1 MNTIMRMHCILADA
15 AQTAPTEAA
24 AQAAEA
30 ANGLPGW
37 AIPAAAAVAAVLIAV
52 IALASRSGRKKAKPG
67 KEPTAEATQNV
78 TRTADIEKETLPITS
93 VGNVHGIGARSAQQ
107 DAFGVSSIA
116 NNKLVKEK
124 GILAIV
130 ADGMGGLQNSGE
142 ISQTIVRSALKRFSE
157 FTGTQRE
164 MLLML
169 GANINGLANQNF
181 TASTGTTFIAANI
194 QDNLLDFISIGD
206 SRIALC
212 RNGSLLMLNRVHN
225 YAADLDSSA
234 ARGLVSVTSAMND
247 PKRARLTSY
256 VGMNEPK
263 AVDMPVTPIQLGK
276 GDKIIIM
283 TDGIFGT
290 LSDDKIAS
298 ALELSAPEAA
308 QKLDDLIKEENRPD
322 QDNYTAI
329 IIEI

>member
-1 MNTIMRMHCILADA
+1 MNPILRLHHILL
-15 AQTAPTEAA
+15 
-24 AQAAEA
+24 AQAVQ
-30 ANGLPGW
+30 
-37 AIPAAAAVAAVLIAV
+37 PAATELEAVAPEAPALPNWVVPAAIALAAVVLIAA
-52 IALASRSGRKKAKPG
+52 IALIRRGKRAKAQEAPAR
-67 KEPTAEATQNV
+67 AE
-78 TRTADIEKETLPITS
+78 RTEAPRMPQVERETLPITS
-93 VGNVHGIGARSAQQ
+93 IGNVHGIGARQSQQ

-157 FTGTQRE
+157 SSGTQRE
-164 MLLML
+164 TLLML
-169 GANINGLANQNF
+169 GANINGLANENF
-181 TASTGTTFIAANI
+181 TASTGTTFIAASLR
-194 QDNLLDFISIGD
+194 DNLLDFISIGD
-206 SRIALC
+206 SRIELC
-212 RNGSLLMLNRVHN
+212 RNGTLLMLNRVHN

-234 ARGLVSVTSAMND
+234 ARGLVSVTSALND

-256 VGMNEPK
+256 VGMAEPS

-283 TDGIFGT
+283 TDGVFGT
-290 LSDDKIAS
+290 LSDEQIAG
-298 ALELSAPEAA
+298 ALALPAPEAA
-308 QKLDDLIKEENRPD
+308 QKLDALIREANNPN